1 MIRNEKHTALTAA
14 AAFVLSALLCGL
26 LSAIKVSP
34 VFHVP
39 VIREPFSSPGTFL
52 SDAARISFGSVTCAA
67 LIYLSGFTVCPG
79 PVCAAVMIWRG
90 ACLGY
95 SLSSAKTGSLI
106 LLREMNLIGIPSS
119 VLIPVAFILS
129 SLILIVHSSHAA
141 SFSVKLRDGKSVA
154 GEALK
159 FSVISL
165 VFCGALI
172 VLDVMRC
179 FMI

>member
-1 MIRNEKHTALTAA
+1 MLRYEKYTALVAA

-26 LSAIKVSP
+26 LSALTVSP

-39 VIREPFSSPGTFL
+39 VIREPFSSTGNFL
-52 SDAARISFGSVTCAA
+52 SDAALISFGSVTCAA
-67 LIYLSGFTVCPG
+67 MIYLSGFTVFTR
-79 PVCAAVMIWRG
+79 PVCAAVMLWRG

-106 LLREMNLIGIPSS
+106 LLREKKLIGIPSS
-119 VLIPVAFILS
+119 VLIPAFFILS
-129 SLILIVHSSHAA
+129 ALILIAHSSLAA
-141 SFSVKLRDGKSVA
+141 SFSVRSRNGKPFA

-159 FSVISL
+159 FSAVSL
-165 VFCGALI
+165 VICGALI